1 MQLSA
6 SEFHIISTNQ
16 ETSDVSKWDTDTTLG
31 LSVTIVK
38 TLQEALQSFNVTLTR
53 AGVTR
58 CKLKLIM
65 KYRDANQQQSETVF
79 VLAHYDRQAKSLERY
94 AERAREWS
102 DHQKNP
108 FEQTQYI
115 HPVLNTRQLVSDAF
129 KPTGTFITDQTA
141 DKSTKRSKQDP
152 E

>member
-6 SEFHIISTNQ
+6 GEFHIISTNQ
-16 ETSDVSKWDTDTTLG
+16 ETLNVNKWDTDITLG

-38 TLQEALQSFNVTLTR
+38 TLSEAFQTFNVSLTR

-58 CKLKLIM
+58 CKLKLVM
-65 KYRDANQQQSETVF
+65 KYRDVNQQQSETVF
-79 VLAHYDRQAKSLERY
+79 VLAHYDRNAKSLERY
-94 AERAREWS
+94 VERAREWS

-141 DKSTKRSKQDP
+141 EERVKKTKRNP

>member
-6 SEFHIISTNQ
+6 SEFHVISTNQ
-16 ETSDVSKWDTDTTLG
+16 ETVNVSKWDVDATLG
-31 LSVTIVK
+31 VSVTIVK
-38 TLQEALQSFNVTLTR
+38 TLQEALQTFNVTLTR

-65 KYRDANQQQSETVF
+65 KYRDANQQESETIF
-79 VLAHYDRQAKSLERY
+79 VLAHYDRNAKSLERY
-94 AERAREWS
+94 VERAREWS
-102 DHQKNP
+102 DHQKSP

-115 HPVLNTRQLVSDAF
+115 HPVLNTRQLVSDSF
-129 KPTGTFITDQTA
+129 KPTGTFIMD
-141 DKSTKRSKQDP
+141 DISTVKRSKRDP